1 MMDER
6 MDSGVVVVTGGAG
19 GIGAATAQVL
29 AGKGWRVV
37 SLDLR
42 EPEDTAPGD
51 AIRHWPDPVDVCD
64 AEAVSA
70 VFSAIESD
78 LGPVCGLVN
87 AAGIL
92 GRMDQPE
99 NIQFKHWN
107 REIGVNLTGTLTVAK
122 EAGTR
127 MAARGSGSIVNIASI
142 AGMTGAPTHAY
153 SAAKAGVISL
163 TRSLAAAWGPK
174 GLRVNA
180 VSPGF
185 TSTQAL
191 QVAFD
196 HKVLDAERLAAPAAL
211 RRLVEPVEVAEAAA
225 WLIGPLSSGVTGIN
239 LPVDAGFLVGVTNEV
254 Y

>member
-1 MMDER
+1 MTDER
-6 MDSGVVVVTGGAG
+6 MDNGIVVVTGGAG
-19 GIGAATAQVL
+19 GIGAATVRVL
-29 AGKGWRVV
+29 AGKGYGVV

-42 EPEDTAPGD
+42 KPQDTAPGD
-51 AIRHWPDPVDVCD
+51 AVCHWPDLVDVCD
-64 AEAVSA
+64 ADAVA
-70 VFSAIESD
+70 KAFSAIESD
-78 LGPVCGLVN
+78 LGPVRGLVN

-92 GRMDQPE
+92 GRTDLPE

-107 REIGVNLTGTLTVAK
+107 REISVNLTGTLTVTK

-174 GLRVNA
+174 GVRVNT

-185 TSTQAL
+185 TFTQAL
-191 QVAFD
+191 QAAFD
-196 HKVLDAERLAAPAAL
+196 HKVLDAERLTAPAAL

-225 WLIGPLSSGVTGIN
+225 WLVGPLSSGVTGIN
-239 LPVDAGFLVGVTNEV
+239 LPVDAGFLVGVTNEA